1 MLNHK
6 DCQGKTD
13 QELILLTLKNQD
25 YYLCLMQRYEA
36 KLFRYIKRISNLSD
50 YDIEDLLQE
59 IFIKIYKN
67 LNDFD
72 QNLKFS
78 SWVYRI
84 AHNQVISN
92 WRKIEAR
99 PKTISFED
107 NEFIFNALISKDNPY
122 NEIDQKFT
130 SKNAQEILTK
140 LDYKYREVLVLK
152 YLEEKNYQE
161 ISDIIKKPLG
171 TVATLINRAKEQFK
185 VEAHKKNINFNI

>member
-6 DCQGKTD
+6 KCQGKTD
-13 QELILLTLKNQD
+13 KELVALILDNQD
-25 YYLCLMQRYEA
+25 YYLCLMQRYET
-36 KLFRYIKRISNLSD
+36 KLFRYIRRISNLSEP
-50 YDIEDLLQE
+50 DIEDLLQE

-107 NEFIFNALISKDNPY
+107 NKFIFNALISKDNPQ
-122 NEIDQKFT
+122 NEIDQK
-130 SKNAQEILTK
+130 SINKNAQEILAE

-152 YLEEKNYQE
+152 YLEEKDYQE
-161 ISDIIKKPLG
+161 ISDILKKPLG
-171 TVATLINRAKEQFK
+171 SVATLISRAKGQFK